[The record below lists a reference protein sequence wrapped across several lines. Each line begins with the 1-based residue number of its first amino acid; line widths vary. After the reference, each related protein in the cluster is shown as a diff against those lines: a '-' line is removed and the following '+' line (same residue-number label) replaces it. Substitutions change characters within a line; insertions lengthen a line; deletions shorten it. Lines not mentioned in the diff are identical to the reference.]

1 MTTEIDSLL
10 PEIYGDLQ
18 QLARFH
24 RSRLCS
30 KKNLGTRS
38 IVHQAYLNLVKSK
51 ASIKNKA
58 QLLYLTS
65 NAMRNIIIDN
75 ARAWAAKKRGG
86 KNIDVPLE
94 QVDLVPAQRSDD
106 LLALEAALIDL
117 NKQNSRLVKVVTCL
131 FFGGLSQEE
140 TSEALNLSLSTVKR
154 DWVLAKALLFR
165 KLSS

>member
-75 ARAWAAKKRGG
+75 ARAWAAKK
-86 KNIDVPLE
+86 
-94 QVDLVPAQRSDD
+94 
-106 LLALEAALIDL
+106 EAERILMFHW
-117 NKQNSRLVKVVTCL
+117 NKSIW
-131 FFGGLSQEE
+131 SQLREVM
-140 TSEALNLSLSTVKR
+140 TF
-154 DWVLAKALLFR
+154 WH
-165 KLSS
+165 